1 MKFSLLID
9 TYRTALVLIKHEET
23 PLVENYLLLGVRD
36 PDQPIEFKSGAI
48 YFNPLLNPAHPFIFN
63 GENRL
68 VSVFNGKPVKR
79 MSKLLQVQTAR
90 GWFEIPPR
98 SLKMSDLHADVLKL
112 VKKAPALTGAI
123 AQVARST
130 MSLKIPSE
138 LHCPSYGSWEA
149 WFTGQ
154 QMVLTPQVKM
164 AFTAA
169 TARNF
174 SLNSNVRHLLLTGR
188 EPEREF
194 AVKVRWYE
202 YNTVVVGNRQI
213 QVRQEWNVRIPESIM
228 ARGQEAIL
236 EFVEKKYPNWK
247 KLIEGPEGVEEI
259 SRTEEE
265 GKVEG
270 PLIWFRPNNAE
281 NFTILP
287 ENQPAHVGRKP
298 TIQDLFREAIQLSR

>member
-9 TYRTALVLIKHEET
+9 EYRTSLVLTKFEET
-23 PLVENYLLLGVRD
+23 PTAENYFLLGVRD
-36 PDQPIEFKSGAI
+36 SDEPMEFKSGGI

-63 GENRL
+63 GENKL

-98 SLKMSDLHADVLKL
+98 PLRMSDIHVDVLKII
-112 VKKAPALTGAI
+112 KKAPSLTGAI

-130 MSLKIPSE
+130 MNLKVPPE
-138 LHCPSYGSWEA
+138 LHCPSYDSWEA

-154 QMVLTPQVKM
+154 QMVLTPKVRM

-169 TARNF
+169 GARSF
-174 SLNSNVRHLLLTGR
+174 ALNSNVRHLLLTGR

-194 AVKVRWYE
+194 DVQVRWYC
-202 YNTVVVGNRQI
+202 YKTVVVRQRQI
-213 QVRQEWNVRIPESIM
+213 QESQEWNVRIPESIM

-236 EFVEKKYPNWK
+236 EFVNKAYPNWK
-247 KLIEGPEGVEEI
+247 QLIEGPEGVEEI

-265 GKVEG
+265 GAVEG
-270 PLIWFRPNNAE
+270 PLIWFRPTTTDA
-281 NFTILP
+281 FAILP
-287 ENQPAHVGRKP
+287 ENRAAHEGRKP